1 MGSTER
7 ESCLWVWCPTYPSC
21 CLWHFGSWQP
31 FVTLLGREIYNGARL
46 SPSMTLITILRNY
59 VTPIAKHSAFGEGP
73 LSILFGSVLPCSPGW
88 AHNISVSTFPWPG
101 DYRHMATT
109 LQGKWWFL
117 NLYEM
122 WFISRPVRCKY
133 CQNLLVALYSSP
145 KAFPT
150 STWNGRSDLL
160 FKKLDKYFGD
170 KWHLTMRK
178 G

>member
-1 MGSTER
+1 MQTTCVCARTCALTHAVLEINISKLFYSLWVPQR

-59 VTPIAKHSAFGEGP
+59 VTPIAKHSAFEEGP
-73 LSILFGSVLPCSPGW
+73 LSILFGSVLPRSPGW

-122 WFISRPVRCKY
+122 WFISRPVRMQILPEPSGCF
-133 CQNLLVALYSSP
+133 V
-145 KAFPT
+145 
-150 STWNGRSDLL
+150 
-160 FKKLDKYFGD
+160 
-170 KWHLTMRK
+170 
-178 G
+178 